1 MYCVYNISEKKI
13 SQSLLQVA
21 PEAYERRKRDTHNKT
36 NPIPYVAMYY
46 GHKLHI
52 DQNEKLVQFGVVH
65 IVARD
70 GYSGK
75 IVAFSTMPVKNN
87 ALIYE
92 SIYRGVCLT
101 YGIWDQLWVDHG
113 KEFYLTL
120 YVHNQLRKFY
130 GNSQVLPSVQ
140 SPSTETMECLI
151 TCNRIHVL
159 QQYLPHLYHQQ
170 RMPLACTFKMVGD

>member
-92 SIYRGVCLT
+92 SIYRSVHIIIMLKLIYLKCFRGVCLT

-140 SPSTETMECLI
+140 SPSTEVSKTI
-151 TCNRIHVL
+151 YKI
-159 QQYLPHLYHQQ
+159 YYS
-170 RMPLACTFKMVGD
+170 